1 MVNPEVTYERD
12 ISRSYMKIPAV
23 EKACLDERLIF
34 SRAYKGI
41 LPMEKCFVNGIGQY
55 WYNISGHQALDAY
68 CKMNGITQE
77 FFEMLILCICRQ
89 LEILEWNLVDTRC
102 LVVDPEYI
110 FVNTSGED
118 ISFILYPDTKGDFW
132 NELRQLME
140 YLLTKLNHSDK
151 QGVHQAYQIYHKT
164 LTEGYSITDLKQAIL
179 ESRVRKEPIEETP
192 VFELT
197 AYEEGVECKEE
208 EADNSRQ
215 EATKQSLEKKLR
227 NLLSHVKKLLSY
239 KKGGKE
245 EIPIIVYPE
254 EKKEE
259 EVSIHPTVCLASV
272 LEEPQG
278 KLIYEGRLDCPDFEL
293 AKGSCILGKNPRVKL
308 YLPRETI
315 SQFHAKFEY
324 YDKKYYVEDMNST
337 NGTFINEEM
346 LPYKEVR
353 ELVPGDVLCFADV
366 KYRFL

>member
-41 LPMEKCFVNGIGQY
+41 LPMEKCYVNGSGQY

-110 FVNTSGED
+110 FVNSSGED

-132 NELRQLME
+132 DELRQLME

-164 LTEGYSITDLKQAIL
+164 LTDGYSITELKQTIL
-179 ESRVRKEPIEETP
+179 ESRVRKERIEESP
-192 VFELT
+192 VCEVP
-197 AYEEGVECKEE
+197 ACEEGSGCKEDFAE
-208 EADNSRQ
+208 SRQ
-215 EATKQSLEKKLR
+215 EDVWQSLEKKLH
-227 NLLSHVKKLLSY
+227 NLVGRVKEILFY
-239 KKGGKE
+239 KKEGKE
-245 EIPIIVYPE
+245 EIPIVVYPE
-254 EKKEE
+254 EENEKE
-259 EVSIHPTVCLASV
+259 VTIHPTICLTSA
-272 LEEPQG
+272 LGEPQG

-346 LPYKEVR
+346 LRYKEVR
-353 ELVPGDVLCFADV
+353 ELVPGDILCFADV